1 MVGVAGDHPA
11 GDDAPFAESTDTV
24 LAEFIEP
31 SADAATAVLG
41 VYRDV
46 GAVVPGMIDGVVLDA
61 VFPGDVDERV
71 TGVGKVELHEDPKP
85 HSDRAS
91 LIEHDKVALRKSL
104 GEHPEFV
111 GVVEVVRTDRGEDG
125 QLEFFER
132 LSVLDGQGN
141 VGEFAH
147 RANGTFW
154 YSFIDGK
161 PHTAQNSF
169 VRGRITVAPD
179 DST

>member
-1 MVGVAGDHPA
+1 MV
-11 GDDAPFAESTDTV
+11 
-24 LAEFIEP
+24 
-31 SADAATAVLG
+31 
-41 VYRDV
+41 
-46 GAVVPGMIDGVVLDA
+46 DGVVLDA
-61 VFPGDVDERV
+61 VFSGDVDERV
-71 TGVGKVELHEDPKP
+71 TGVRKVELHEDPEP
-85 HSDRAS
+85 HPDRAS
-91 LIEHDKVALRKSL
+91 VVEHDEVAFREGL
-104 GEHPEFV
+104 GEHAKFV
-111 GVVEVVRTDRGEDG
+111 GVVEVVGTDRGEDG